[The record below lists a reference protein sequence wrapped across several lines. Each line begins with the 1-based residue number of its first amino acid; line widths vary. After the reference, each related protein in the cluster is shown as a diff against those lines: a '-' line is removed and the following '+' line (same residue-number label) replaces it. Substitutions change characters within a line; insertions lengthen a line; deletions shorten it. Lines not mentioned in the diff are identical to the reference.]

1 MHGVHQQIQPA
12 GGHGAERD
20 ESIRVPQFLGELPDG
35 SFRSGV
41 QIVFADSQDPVGSL
55 GGKGEYV
62 LIHSRRR
69 LTAVHHGDHQI
80 GSLCRLAAALYAQLL
95 HGVGGIVDTGGVN
108 EPQEGAAAG
117 NGLLHRVPRGA
128 GDVGDDGPVIAS
140 QGVEQGGLTGIGQAH
155 DSSADA
161 VFQHPA
167 PLGGVQQGGEGVGGD
182 LQRRSDLLRLNVL
195 NVLVGVIHHGVKPG
209 GDVDEGLLHRRQAA
223 AETAVQLGCGVFRG
237 SGGLGIDEIDDGFRL
252 RQVHFAVEEGPLGEF
267 TGLGLPG
274 SGGKESGEQGVE
286 DYGRAVAVEFGGV
299 LPSVAVSA
307 AEADG

>member
-1 MHGVHQQIQPA
+1 MRG
-12 GGHGAERD
+12 
-20 ESIRVPQFLGELPDG
+20 
-35 SFRSGV
+35 
-41 QIVFADSQDPVGSL
+41 L

-69 LTAVHHGDHQI
+69 LAAVCHGDHQI

-108 EPQEGAAAG
+108 KPQEGAAAG
-117 NGLLHRVPRGA
+117 DGLLHRVPRGA
-128 GDVGDDGPVIAS
+128 GDVGDDGPVIAR

-155 DSSADA
+155 DGGADA

-167 PLGGVQQGGEGVGGD
+167 PLGGVQQGREGVGGD
-182 LQRRSDLLRLNVL
+182 LQRGSDLLRLNVL

-209 GDVDEGLLHRRQAA
+209 GDVDEGLLHRLQAA

-237 SGGLGIDEIDDGFRL
+237 SGGLGIDEIDDGFCL

-267 TGLGLPG
+267 TGLGLTG

-286 DYGRAVAVEFGGV
+286 NYGGAVAVEFGGV
-299 LPSVAVSA
+299 LPGVAVSA

>member
-1 MHGVHQQIQPA
+1 M
-12 GGHGAERD
+12 GGLRG
-20 ESIRVPQFLGELPDG
+20 QGED
-35 SFRSGV
+35 
-41 QIVFADSQDPVGSL
+41 
-55 GGKGEYV
+55 V
-62 LIHSRRR
+62 LVHSRRR

-108 EPQEGAAAG
+108 EPQEGSAAG
-117 NGLLHRVPRGA
+117 NGLLHRVPGGA
-128 GDVGDDGPVIAS
+128 GDVGDDGPVIAR

-155 DSSADA
+155 DSGADA

-182 LQRRSDLLRLNVL
+182 LQRGSDLLRLNVL
-195 NVLVGVIHHGVKPG
+195 DVLVGVIHHGVKPG
-209 GDVDEGLLHRRQAA
+209 GDVDEGLLHRLQAA

-237 SGGLGIDEIDDGFRL
+237 SGGLGIDEIDDGFCL

-267 TGLGLPG
+267 TGLCLPG

-286 DYGRAVAVEFGGV
+286 DYGRAVAVEFGRV
-299 LPSVAVSA
+299 LPGIAVSA